1 MKFALC
7 LSIVV
12 SIFFLLGQP
21 NADANRIV
29 EKHLGFSFETP
40 ADWSPQRSPETDS
53 YLFGSNTIPGL
64 MILTGHTYQTLQQM
78 VAGSQQGIVDGGL
91 QLFPTSQV
99 IQLTQSSV
107 GADFGGTADGV
118 PAKAYVVGVMAPNGG
133 GLLCI
138 SVTTTEKFSPVHRE
152 SVLGLARSI
161 QFFEPE
167 IDHALVAFLA
177 GGYFSFTGATLMY
190 SSGGTERK
198 LCLQPDGTF
207 YSNAESGYSGFQEN
221 QYGEQT
227 MNWGSHGGNRNAGRW
242 RPVGNRQRGTLIL
255 TYPNGNTA
263 EMAYEV
269 GNPQTGLFY
278 FDGIKY
284 GRVPEGCR

>member
-1 MKFALC
+1 MKPALC

-12 SIFFLLGQP
+12 TIFFLLYP
-21 NADANRIV
+21 PYADANRIV

-40 ADWSPQRSPETDS
+40 AAWIPQRSPETDS
-53 YLFGSNTIPGL
+53 YLFGSHTLPGL

-99 IQLTQSSV
+99 RQISQSSV

-138 SVTTTEKFSPVHRE
+138 CVTTTEKFGPVHRE
-152 SVLGLARSI
+152 SALGLARSI

-167 IDHALVAFLA
+167 VDRALVTFLA
-177 GGYFSFTGATLMY
+177 GGYYSYTGATLMY

-198 LCLQPDGTF
+198 LCLRPDGTF

-227 MNWGSHGGNRNAGRW
+227 MNWGGHGGSQNAGRW
-242 RPVGNRQRGTLIL
+242 RPVGSRQRGTLIL
-255 TYPNGNTA
+255 SYPNGRTS

-269 GNPQTGLFY
+269 GNLQTGLFY

-284 GRVPEGCR
+284 GRGQEGCQ